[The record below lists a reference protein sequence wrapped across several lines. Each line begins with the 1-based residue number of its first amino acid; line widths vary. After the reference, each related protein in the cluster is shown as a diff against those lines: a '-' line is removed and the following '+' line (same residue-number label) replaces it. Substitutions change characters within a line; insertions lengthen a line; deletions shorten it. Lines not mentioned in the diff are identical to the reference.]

1 MHLSR
6 RIAGGAVGLMTGAG
20 PVPPPSDAALI
31 RMLSGRLV
39 SIQVGK
45 PRFLD
50 PDVGLPEPL
59 DHRWH
64 SAFFKEPVAGPVMV
78 RFTNVE
84 GDLQADP
91 RVHGGPE
98 MAVLCYSADHY
109 AGWRQ
114 ELSIAEMGPG
124 GFAENFTISGQD
136 ELSVC
141 IGDVYRVG
149 AATVQVS
156 QPRGPCYKISY
167 RWKRP
172 DLLERCESNGRHGWY
187 LRVLEEGQVEAGQPV
202 ELLERPNPAW
212 TVRRA
217 MDVYRTRRRRVS
229 EAAELAHLVGYAARP
244 SERILAGR

>member
-1 MHLSR
+1 MASPR
-6 RIAGGAVGLMTGAG
+6 
-20 PVPPPSDAALI
+20 S
-31 RMLSGRLV
+31 RLV

-45 PRFLD
+45 PRFLG
-50 PDVGLPEPL
+50 PEVGLPEPL

-64 SAFFKEPVAGPVMV
+64 SAFFKEPVAGPVLL
-78 RFTNVE
+78 RTTNLE
-84 GDLQADP
+84 GDRQADP

-109 AGWRQ
+109 PRWRE
-114 ELSIAEMGPG
+114 ELGIAEMGPG

-136 ELSVC
+136 ELTVC

-149 AATVQVS
+149 TATVQVS

-172 DLLERCESNGRHGWY
+172 DLLKRCESNGRHGWY
-187 LRVLEEGQVEAGQPV
+187 LRVLEEGLVEAGRPV

-212 TVRRA
+212 SVRRA
-217 MDVYRTRRRRVS
+217 ADVYQARRRRAA
-229 EAAELAHLVGYAARP
+229 EAADLALIKGFASRP
-244 SERILAGR
+244 AERILAGR